1 MLGWIFFK
9 LHWGGVSKTKC
20 WGGGS
25 KSSIGYR
32 APFESKKNG
41 ADAIKTESIT
51 DGIFLRVAPEKSRSF
66 IARSHWIDGW
76 RYKTFLNSAQNKSFA
91 DAI

>member
-1 MLGWIFFK
+1 MLGWIFFN

-20 WGGGS
+20 LGGGS

-41 ADAIKTESIT
+41 ADAIKTESTT
-51 DGIFLRVAPEKSRSF
+51 DGIFCGLPPKNFGV
-66 IARSHWIDGW
+66 
-76 RYKTFLNSAQNKSFA
+76 L
-91 DAI
+91 

>member
-51 DGIFLRVAPEKSRSF
+51 DGIF
-66 IARSHWIDGW
+66 
-76 RYKTFLNSAQNKSFA
+76 FA
-91 DAI
+91 GCPRKISEFYSSLFTG

>member
-9 LHWGGVSKTKC
+9 LHWGGVPKTKC

-51 DGIFLRVAPEKSRSF
+51 DSIFLRVAPEKFRSF
-66 IARSHWIDGW
+66 IARSSLD
-76 RYKTFLNSAQNKSFA
+76 RRVALL
-91 DAI
+91 

>member
-20 WGGGS
+20 LGGGS

-41 ADAIKTESIT
+41 ADAIKTESTT
-51 DGIFLRVAPEKSRSF
+51 DGIFCGLLPKNFGV
-66 IARSHWIDGW
+66 
-76 RYKTFLNSAQNKSFA
+76 L
-91 DAI
+91 

>member
-20 WGGGS
+20 LGGGS

-51 DGIFLRVAPEKSRSF
+51 DGIFLRVAPEKFRSF
-66 IARSHWIDGW
+66 IARSHWIDGR
-76 RYKTFLNSAQNKSFA
+76 RYKKFLNSAQNKSFA

>member
-1 MLGWIFFK
+1 MLGWIFFNP
-9 LHWGGVSKTKC
+9 HWGGVPKTKC

-41 ADAIKTESIT
+41 ADAIKTEST
-51 DGIFLRVAPEKSRSF
+51 ADSIFLRVAPEKFRSF
-66 IARSHWIDGW
+66 IARSHWIDGR
-76 RYKTFLNSAQNKSFA
+76 RYKKFLNSAQNKSFA

>member
-1 MLGWIFFK
+1 MLGWIFFN

-20 WGGGS
+20 WGGDS

-51 DGIFLRVAPEKSRSF
+51 DGIFLRVAPEKFRSF
-66 IARSHWIDGW
+66 IACSHWIDGR
-76 RYKTFLNSAQNKSFA
+76 RYKKFLNSAQNKSFA

>member
-9 LHWGGVSKTKC
+9 LHWGGVPKTKS

-41 ADAIKTESIT
+41 ADAIKTEST
-51 DGIFLRVAPEKSRSF
+51 ADGIF
-66 IARSHWIDGW
+66 
-76 RYKTFLNSAQNKSFA
+76 FA
-91 DAI
+91 GCPRKISEFYSSLFTG

>member
-25 KSSIGYR
+25 LLLAIVYLLNL
-32 APFESKKNG
+32 KNG
-41 ADAIKTESIT
+41 ADAIKTESTT
-51 DGIFLRVAPEKSRSF
+51 DGIFLRVAPEKFRSF
-66 IARSHWIDGW
+66 IARSHWIDGR
-76 RYKTFLNSAQNKSFA
+76 RYKKFLNSAQNKSFA

>member
-1 MLGWIFFK
+1 MLGWIFFNP
-9 LHWGGVSKTKC
+9 HWGGVPKTKC

-51 DGIFLRVAPEKSRSF
+51 DGIFLRVAPEKFRSF
-66 IARSHWIDGW
+66 IARSHWIDGR
-76 RYKTFLNSAQNKSFA
+76 RYKKFLNSAQNKSFA

>member
-20 WGGGS
+20 LGGGS
-25 KSSIGYR
+25 LLLAIVHLLNL
-32 APFESKKNG
+32 KNG

-51 DGIFLRVAPEKSRSF
+51 DGIFLRVAPKKFRSF
-66 IARSHWIDGW
+66 IARSHWIDGR
-76 RYKTFLNSAQNKSFA
+76 RYKKFLNSAQNRSFA

>member
-1 MLGWIFFK
+1 MLGWIFFN
-9 LHWGGVSKTKC
+9 LHWGGVPKTKC

-51 DGIFLRVAPEKSRSF
+51 DGIFLRVAPEKFRSF
-66 IARSHWIDGW
+66 IARSSLFSVA
-76 RYKTFLNSAQNKSFA
+76 REMKTFRCCAGLRKE
-91 DAI
+91 

>member
-9 LHWGGVSKTKC
+9 LHWGGVPKTKC

-25 KSSIGYR
+25 LLLAIVYLLNL
-32 APFESKKNG
+32 KNG

-51 DGIFLRVAPEKSRSF
+51 DGIFCGLLPKNFGV
-66 IARSHWIDGW
+66 
-76 RYKTFLNSAQNKSFA
+76 L
-91 DAI
+91 

>member
-25 KSSIGYR
+25 LLLAI
-32 APFESKKNG
+32 AHLLNLKNG
-41 ADAIKTESIT
+41 ADAIKTESTT
-51 DGIFLRVAPEKSRSF
+51 DGIFCGLLPKNFGV
-66 IARSHWIDGW
+66 
-76 RYKTFLNSAQNKSFA
+76 L
-91 DAI
+91 

>member
-41 ADAIKTESIT
+41 ADAIKTEST
-51 DGIFLRVAPEKSRSF
+51 ADSIFCGLLPKNFGV
-66 IARSHWIDGW
+66 
-76 RYKTFLNSAQNKSFA
+76 L
-91 DAI
+91 

>member
-1 MLGWIFFK
+1 MFGWIFFQST
-9 LHWGGVSKTKC
+9 LGRSFQNEVLGRS
-20 WGGGS
+20 S

-51 DGIFLRVAPEKSRSF
+51 DGIFLRVAPEKFRSF
-66 IARSHWIDGW
+66 IARSSLD
-76 RYKTFLNSAQNKSFA
+76 RREEV
-91 DAI
+91 